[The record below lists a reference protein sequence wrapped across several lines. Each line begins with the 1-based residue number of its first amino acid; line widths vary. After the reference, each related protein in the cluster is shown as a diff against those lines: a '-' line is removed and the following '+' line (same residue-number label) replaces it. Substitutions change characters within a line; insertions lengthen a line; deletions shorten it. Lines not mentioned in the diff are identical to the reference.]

1 MGSYVGISLASD
13 RARRSNVVTHTT
25 IRRSICAFDRGR
37 PYQAAVP
44 PSIAELP
51 VPVSAAVTSLAAEA
65 SAEIARFDGEVG
77 SGLAPFSA
85 LILRS
90 ESAASS
96 QIENLTASAKAVFMA
111 EAGDTSRVNAS
122 LIAANTNAM
131 RAALDLADR
140 LDAQAII
147 AMHQAIFGA
156 TRPEMV
162 GTFRSVQ
169 VWIGGRSMS
178 PHSASFVPPHH
189 ERVSAAIDDLIAF
202 LRRTDVAPF
211 VQAMVA
217 HAQFETIH
225 PFPDGNG
232 RTGRALIHAVLR
244 HTAVARSVTVPVSAG
259 LLADTGSYFQALDA
273 YRAGDLDRIVSIG
286 ADAAFV
292 AVHNGRLLRDEPAVV
307 QDRWRTMLAGV
318 RSDSV
323 SWRIAADLTRTPI
336 VDATAVGAT
345 YGVTTSTANDGI
357 KRLVECG
364 ILTRANGGLRFR
376 KWIAHDIADALDRFA
391 ERSLRRRQA
400 S

>member
-1 MGSYVGISLASD
+1 MSGSTWPSLAFEE
-13 RARRSNVVTHTT
+13 RMWLPAQPYAGRSA
-25 IRRSICAFDRGR
+25 AFERVR
-37 PYQAAVP
+37 PYKAAVP
-44 PSIAELP
+44 PMIAELS
-51 VPVSAAVTSLAAEA
+51 VPISAAVGALAAEA

-77 SGLAPFSA
+77 SGLAPFGA

-96 QIENLTASAKAVFMA
+96 QIENLTASAKAVLMA
-111 EAGDTSRVNAS
+111 EAGDTSRANAS
-122 LIAANTNAM
+122 LIAANTTAM

-140 LDAQAII
+140 LDAPAII
-147 AMHQAIFGA
+147 AMHEAILG
-156 TRPEMV
+156 TTHPTMV
-162 GTFRSVQ
+162 GTFRTEQ
-169 VWIGGRSMS
+169 VWIGGRSTS

-189 ERVSAAIDDLIAF
+189 DRVSAAIEDLVAF

-211 VQAMVA
+211 VLAMVA

-244 HTAVARSVTVPVSAG
+244 HTAVTRTVTVPVSAG
-259 LLADTGSYFQALDA
+259 LLADTSAYFQALDA

-286 ADAAFV
+286 ADAAFI
-292 AVHNGRLLRDEPAVV
+292 ALHNGRLLRDELAVIYEHW
-307 QDRWRTMLAGV
+307 QASLIGV

-323 SWRIAADLTRTPI
+323 AWRITADLARTPI
-336 VDATAVGAT
+336 VDATAVATT
-345 YGVTTSTANDGI
+345 YGVTASTANDGI
-357 KRLVECG
+357 KRLVDYG

-391 ERSLRRRQA
+391 ERSLRRGL
-400 S
+400 